1 MQVLKKTRDKLFEI
15 IENTLKNDPA
25 RMTEQEKEYVDA
37 LILAWGTIGRVI
49 EIAEVKDP
57 PDKIRDYIFKDIHE
71 RLKNTEE

>member
-15 IENTLKNDPA
+15 IENTPKNDPA

-37 LILAWGTIGRVI
+37 LIIAWGTIGRVI
-49 EIAEVKDP
+49 EISEVKDP
-57 PDKIRDYIFKDIHE
+57 PGEIRDHIFKDIHE